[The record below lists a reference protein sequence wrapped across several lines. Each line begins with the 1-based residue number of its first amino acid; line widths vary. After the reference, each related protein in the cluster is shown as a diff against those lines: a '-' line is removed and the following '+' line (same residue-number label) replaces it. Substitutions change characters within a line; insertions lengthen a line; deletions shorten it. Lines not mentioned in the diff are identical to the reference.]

1 MNMSINILNILRLG
15 RIYITGNIQVIA
27 ILLFDLLIGNKAS
40 IFRII
45 CNLLIECSDYAIDI
59 LFTQSVLVS
68 VLNKSLSCIY
78 HKDSGTVFSTL
89 FIDYNNTSRYSRT
102 VKQVRRQTDNAFDPA
117 LINDS
122 LTNSTF
128 SISTEQNT
136 MRENDSSFTR
146 RFQRF

>member
-45 CNLLIECSDYAIDI
+45 CNLFIECSDNAIDI

-68 VLNKSLSCIY
+68 VLYKSLACVY
-78 HKDSGTVFSTL
+78 HKDTGAIFGTL
-89 FIDYNNTSRYSRT
+89 FINYYNAGRYSCT
-102 VKQVRRQTDNAFDPA
+102 VKQVRRQTDDPLDPA
-117 LINDS
+117 LINNS
-122 LTNSTF
+122 LTNRSF
-128 SISTEQNT
+128 GISTE
-136 MRENDSSFTR
+136 
-146 RFQRF
+146 